1 MAVTLRNTIN
11 FIGDVSAESGLSHA
25 AELTLQA
32 MQYEKIPVCFQSV
45 LYESHPRANTKLRYA
60 YLQKN
65 TGNISLIFYNI
76 NEFPQISDT
85 YLNHL
90 TKETYRIGYWVWE
103 MPYLPYNLAEQ
114 IARVDEIWTPSV
126 FTQKIFQKYTQKPVY
141 VIPHPVLM
149 PPATNRMEARALLS
163 LPQDRYIYLYT
174 FSALS
179 SELRKNPFG
188 VIRAFMRAF
197 PERDDTTPLLCIKA
211 AHIERFP
218 SFEQDLDAAVAEAGG
233 IVLKGYSSQKRL
245 ETLINSV
252 DCYVSLHRTE
262 GFGLGMAEAMAAG
275 KPVIATAYSGNLEF
289 MNRHN
294 SFLTDY
300 RLRSV
305 SAEDYRYFP
314 ELELLYEP
322 GQVVAEPDIAN
333 AAHFMQYVYQ
343 QRDAAA
349 EIGDTAAVSVQSQ
362 LHPKVIG
369 AKIFERLQQITDS
382 LPNTR
387 RNPVR
392 RFVAFP
398 ENSIPN
404 YEDPIYWRYI
414 TANHLLNDHA
424 NALDYW
430 EKTRQKQ
437 LTLRYT
443 RWPVVGKII
452 SFIIQLLLLQKLLL
466 RLSAIEQITF
476 AEMKYLFQQ
485 QQTQQLRSDDTI
497 HAELS
502 EDQPSV

>member
-1 MAVTLRNTIN
+1 MAATLRNTIN
-11 FIGDVSAESGLSHA
+11 FIGDVSAESGLSYA
-25 AELTLQA
+25 AELTLLA
-32 MQYEKIPVCFQSV
+32 MQYEKIPICFYPV
-45 LYESHPRANTKLRYA
+45 LYESHPRAKKKLQYA

-65 TGNISLIFYNI
+65 PGNISLIFYNI

-85 YLNHL
+85 YLNQL
-90 TKETYRIGYWVWE
+90 TKDTYRIGYWVWE
-103 MPYLPYNLAEQ
+103 MPFLPHILAEQ
-114 IARVDEIWTPSV
+114 IARVDEIWTPSA
-126 FTQKIFQKYTQKPVY
+126 FSQKIFQKYTQKPVI
-141 VIPHPVLM
+141 VVPHPIPEQPSV
-149 PPATNRMEARALLS
+149 NRVEARTLLS

-188 VIRAFMRAF
+188 VINAFRRVF
-197 PERDDTTPLLCIKA
+197 PEIDNTAPLLCIKA

-218 SFEQDLDAAVAEAGG
+218 AFEQDLSAAIAEVGG
-233 IVLKGYSSQKRL
+233 ILLKGYFSQKQTTML
-245 ETLINSV
+245 MHCV
-252 DCYVSLHRTE
+252 DCYVSLHRAE

-294 SFLTDY
+294 SFLADY
-300 RLRSV
+300 SLRAV

-322 GQVVAEPDIAN
+322 GQIIAEADITS

-343 QRDAAA
+343 QRESAGEIGNVAAA
-349 EIGDTAAVSVQSQ
+349 SIQAR

-369 AKIFERLQQITDS
+369 AKISERLQNIAAFTQRTQ
-382 LPNTR
+382 R
-387 RNPVR
+387 APVR
-392 RFVAFP
+392 HYIAVP
-398 ENSIPN
+398 ENVAPN
-404 YEDPIYWRYI
+404 YEDPIYWRSV
-414 TANHLLNDHA
+414 TANHFLNDHA

-443 RWPVVGKII
+443 RWPVIGKLIN
-452 SFIIQLLLLQKLLL
+452 FIVQLLLLQKLLL

-476 AEMKYLFQQ
+476 AEIMYLFQQ
-485 QQTQQLRSDDTI
+485 TQELQLRQDTTKHSDI
-497 HAELS
+497 Q
-502 EDQPSV
+502 EDQTSV